1 MEESVPLSLH
11 LKEYCASFRVLQR
24 HGLASRNAASTDDM
38 NKLFGNIKVD
48 PGKTLKVLA
57 IGTSSGMNDVTIIDA
72 LVGCCHDIL
81 YTVVEPDEIG
91 VEDFK
96 AMVQSKGDKWSR
108 VTFDYHVQKIEEFL
122 DDRRSRDSD
131 VKDMYDIIHALHLLY
146 YVLTPIYLDLY
157 DMLGSPGIFLIRMIT
172 GVWSNCLTTF
182 RQHFKNPALLF
193 WDGKMIEKDMA
204 RDLPG
209 VKIDTTYRSSGHADV
224 AKCFKE
230 DSEDGNQMLDFIF
243 ECLNFRKSVPKEKQE
258 FFLKYLKDQC
268 SVSEDEILF
277 PSQEMDFTI
286 RK

>member
-1 MEESVPLSLH
+1 MEESVSLSLH
-11 LKEYCASFRVLQR
+11 FKEYCASFQVLQR
-24 HGLASRNAASTDDM
+24 HGLASRNAASIDDM
-38 NKLFGNIKVD
+38 NKLFGNIKLD

-57 IGTSSGMNDVTIIDA
+57 IGTSSGMNDVMIIDA

-91 VEDFK
+91 VEAFK

-131 VKDMYDIIHALHLLY
+131 VKDIYDIIHALHLLY
-146 YVLTPIYLDLY
+146 FVLTPIYLDLY
-157 DMLGSPGIFLIRMIT
+157 DMLGSPGIFLIRMTT
-172 GVWSNCLTTF
+172 GGWSNCLTTYH
-182 RQHFKNPALLF
+182 QQFKNPALPF
-193 WDGKMIEKDMA
+193 WDGKMLEKDMA

-209 VKIDTTYRSSGHADV
+209 VKIDTTYRSSGPVDV
-224 AKCFKE
+224 AKCFNE

-243 ECLNFRKSVPKEKQE
+243 QCLNFRKSVPKEKQE

-268 SVSEDEILF
+268 SVSEDEILL